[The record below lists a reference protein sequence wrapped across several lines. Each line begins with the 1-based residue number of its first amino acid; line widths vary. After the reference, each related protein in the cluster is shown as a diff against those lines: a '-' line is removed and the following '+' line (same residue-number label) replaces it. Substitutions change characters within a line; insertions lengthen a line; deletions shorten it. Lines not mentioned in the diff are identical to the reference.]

1 MDNKMRNILI
11 VAGLAVILA
20 WGSMFTVKETEK
32 AIVLQL
38 GEIVAA
44 DYKPGL
50 HFKVPLISDVRRF
63 DARIRTADSAPERF
77 LTSEKKNVIV
87 DYFIKWRIS
96 ELGSFYTSTGG
107 GDARRANQLLNDI
120 VKKGLKDEFS
130 LRTIVQVVSD
140 DRTALMDDMSRITG
154 AQAQELGVEI
164 VDVRV
169 KRIELPSN
177 VSSSVYDRMR
187 AERQRVAKDFR
198 ARGEEA
204 KERIQAD
211 ADRQSTILLAEA
223 ERDASKIRGD
233 GEAKSAEIYAKAY
246 GKDPEFYRFHRSL
259 QAYRK
264 SIGGDNDVMVISP
277 DSEFFRY
284 FKSDK

>member
-1 MDNKMRNILI
+1 MPNSLRNLAILVVLAI
-11 VAGLAVILA
+11 VLAS
-20 WGSMFTVKETEK
+20 GSLFTVKETEK

-38 GEIVAA
+38 GEIVGS
-44 DYKPGL
+44 DYQPGL
-50 HFKVPLISDVRRF
+50 HFKMPVISSVRKF
-63 DARIRTADSAPERF
+63 DSRIRTADSSPERF

-87 DYFIKWRIS
+87 DFFVKWRVG
-96 ELGSFYTSTGG
+96 ELDSFYTATGG
-107 GDARRANQLLNDI
+107 GDDRRADQLLNDI

-130 LRTIVQVVSD
+130 LRTIREAVSG
-140 DRTALMDDMSRITG
+140 DRDELMANMSSITKI
-154 AQAQELGVEI
+154 QAAELGIEI

-177 VSSSVYDRMR
+177 VSSSVYSRMR

-198 ARGEEA
+198 ARGEEE
-204 KERIQAD
+204 KEKIQAD

-223 ERDASKIRGD
+223 ERDAAKLRGE

-246 GKDPEFYRFHRSL
+246 GSDAEFYRFYRSL
-259 QAYRK
+259 EAYRN
-264 SIGGDNDVMVISP
+264 SLGGSNDIMVISP
-277 DSEFFRY
+277 NSEFFRY

>member
-1 MDNKMRNILI
+1 MSNTLRNLM
-11 VAGLAVILA
+11 VVVFLAVVIA
-20 WGSMFTVKETEK
+20 GGSMFTVKETEK

-50 HFKVPLISDVRRF
+50 HFKMPLISSVRKF
-63 DARIRTADSAPERF
+63 DSRIRTADSSPERF

-87 DYFIKWRIS
+87 DFFVKWRVG
-96 ELGSFYTSTGG
+96 ELGDFYTATGG
-107 GDARRANQLLNDI
+107 GDDRRANQLLNDI

-130 LRTIVQVVSD
+130 LRTIREAVSG
-140 DRTALMDDMSRITG
+140 DRAELMSSMEAITKL
-154 AQAQELGVEI
+154 QAAELGIEI

-177 VSSSVYDRMR
+177 VSSSVYSRMR

-198 ARGEEA
+198 ARGEEE
-204 KERIQAD
+204 KEKIQAD

-223 ERDASKIRGD
+223 ERDAAKLRGEGD
-233 GEAKSAEIYAKAY
+233 ARSAEIYADAY
-246 GKDPEFYRFHRSL
+246 GKDAEFYRFYRSL
-259 QAYRK
+259 QAYRN
-264 SIGGDNDVMVISP
+264 SLGGSSDVMVISP

-284 FKSDK
+284 FKKAQ

>member
-1 MDNKMRNILI
+1 MPNSLRNL
-11 VAGLAVILA
+11 VILVVLA
-20 WGSMFTVKETEK
+20 IVLASGSLFTVKETEK

-38 GEIVAA
+38 GEIVGS
-44 DYKPGL
+44 DYQPGL
-50 HFKVPLISDVRRF
+50 HFKMPVISSVRKF
-63 DARIRTADSAPERF
+63 DSRIRTADSSPERF

-87 DYFIKWRIS
+87 DFFVKWRVG
-96 ELGSFYTSTGG
+96 ELDSFYTATGG
-107 GDARRANQLLNDI
+107 GDDRRADQLLNDI

-130 LRTIVQVVSD
+130 LRTIREAVSG
-140 DRTALMDDMSRITG
+140 DRDELMANMSSITKI
-154 AQAQELGVEI
+154 QAAELGIEI

-177 VSSSVYDRMR
+177 VSSSVYSRMR

-198 ARGEEA
+198 ARGEEE
-204 KERIQAD
+204 KEKIQAD

-223 ERDASKIRGD
+223 ERDAAKLRGE

-246 GKDPEFYRFHRSL
+246 GSDAEFYRFYRSL
-259 QAYRK
+259 EAYRN
-264 SIGGDNDVMVISP
+264 SLGGSNDIMVISP
-277 DSEFFRY
+277 NSEFFRY

>member
-11 VAGLAVILA
+11 VAGLAVVLA

-38 GEIVAA
+38 GEIVGA
-44 DYKPGL
+44 DYQPGL
-50 HFKVPLISDVRRF
+50 HFKTPIISEVRRF
-63 DARIRTADSAPERF
+63 DSRIRTADSAPERF

-130 LRTIVQVVSD
+130 LRTIVEAVSG
-140 DRTALMDDMSRITG
+140 DRADLMDNMVRITSI
-154 AQAQELGVEI
+154 QAQELGVEI

-177 VSSSVYDRMR
+177 VSSSVYERMR
-187 AERQRVAKDFR
+187 AERQRVANDFR

-223 ERDASKIRGD
+223 ERDASKIRGE

-246 GKDPEFYRFHRSL
+246 GRDAEFYRFHRSL

-264 SIGGDNDVMVISP
+264 SIGGDHDVMVISP

>member
-1 MDNKMRNILI
+1 MESRMRNLAIL
-11 VAGLAVILA
+11 VVLAVVVIS
-20 WGSMFTVKETEK
+20 GSVFTVKETER

-38 GEIVAA
+38 GEIVGS

-50 HFKVPLISDVRRF
+50 HFKVPLISSVRKY
-63 DARIRTADSAPERF
+63 DARIRTADSPPERF

-87 DYFIKWRIS
+87 DFFVKWRIDDLS
-96 ELGSFYTSTGG
+96 EFYTATGA
-107 GDARRANQLLNDI
+107 GDARRAAALLNDV
-120 VKKGLKDEFS
+120 VKKGLKDQFS
-130 LRTIVQVVSD
+130 ERTILEVVSG
-140 DRTALMDDMSRITG
+140 DRDLIMAEMTEKAG
-154 AQAQELGVEI
+154 AEATKLGIHI

-177 VSSSVYDRMR
+177 VTSSVYSRMR

-223 ERDASKIRGD
+223 ERDAAKLRGEGD
-233 GEAKSAEIYAKAY
+233 ARSAEVYANAY
-246 GKDPEFYRFHRSL
+246 GKDAEFYSFYRSL
-259 QAYRK
+259 EAYRN
-264 SIGGDNDVMVISP
+264 SLGGDSDVMVISP

>member
-1 MDNKMRNILI
+1 MDNKMRNIL
-11 VAGLAVILA
+11 VVVGLGLVLA
-20 WGSMFTVKETEK
+20 WGSVFTVKETEK

-38 GEIVAA
+38 GEIVGA
-44 DYKPGL
+44 DYQPGL
-50 HFKVPLISDVRRF
+50 HVKFPLISDVRRF

-96 ELGSFYTSTGG
+96 ELGAFYTSTGG

-130 LRTIVQVVSD
+130 LRTIVEVVSD
-140 DRTALMDDMSRITG
+140 DRAQLMENMNSIAG
-154 AQAQELGVEI
+154 AQAQEIGVEI

-223 ERDASKIRGD
+223 ERDAAKIRGEGD
-233 GEAKSAEIYAKAY
+233 AKSAEIYAKAY
-246 GKDPEFYRFHRSL
+246 GKDAEFYRFYRSL
-259 QAYRK
+259 EAYRK
-264 SIGGDNDVMVISP
+264 SLGGDNDVMVISP

>member
-11 VAGLAVILA
+11 VAGLALVLA

-38 GEIVAA
+38 GEIVGA

-50 HFKVPLISDVRRF
+50 HFKMPLISDVRRF
-63 DARIRTADSAPERF
+63 DSRIRTADSSPERF

-107 GDARRANQLLNDI
+107 GDPRRANQLLNDF
-120 VKKGLKDEFS
+120 VKKGLKDEFG
-130 LRTIVQVVSD
+130 LRTIVEAVSG
-140 DRTALMDDMSRITG
+140 DRAELMDNMVRITG

-177 VSSSVYDRMR
+177 VSSSVYERMR
-187 AERQRVAKDFR
+187 AERQRVANDFR

-223 ERDASKIRGD
+223 ERDASKIRGE